1 MKKKLIRMT
10 ALVLMVVFAFG
21 TMTFAA
27 ADKKKNK
34 TKCIVVTSQEEFDSA
49 LKNGNYNYI
58 RICTTEKIAFT
69 LDEKYSNE
77 DLNIIVE
84 APNATFKSKG
94 TVKSIVV
101 NDAKTVKEYA
111 SGNKITINDEKLT
124 ISVMEEAKVASL
136 KIASES
142 GEIKVVNDAEIEVFD
157 IAGEFK
163 VSIVQNGEV
172 GELYVHAAGEIE
184 LTGTSTKPLPVTI
197 QEDAAGASIV
207 SALPLDA
214 SLYSEAAFVL
224 QKGAGN
230 SAIKM
235 QEASIDLKLE
245 NKTGY
250 TVTVKDSTGE
260 EISVGNG
267 EEFFSG
273 KTTESAGQT
282 GTDPEDEEESE
293 EPKDLSE
300 DPSDDDGYENPATQT
315 RVEVKGENVTVNGQL
330 LPDGQVAGVTEDRAV
345 DFLPADEQTNELK
358 NKIDALFT
366 DDKGLESLIGSDG
379 LIHYQAGSNL
389 DYLISSL
396 ENFQNYDGLAFNSK
410 GTATVVALAPMDL
423 RLSGKINT
431 LLVGPE
437 APGINII
444 QERGLVESM
453 LVLEPD
459 SNLFLGGYVR
469 KLYAARSVTVSTLHR
484 HTPAEKTVY
493 VVEPTTTEGGQYTIV
508 TYCTDPT
515 CGIELD
521 SKTYYTD
528 PLPPPV
534 PEPAPEKEP
543 EPAFEKEP
551 ESAPAANPCANG
563 HTGGKATCQ
572 AQAICTV
579 CGQPYGELG
588 AHVPGDITPSADGNG
603 SIICCK
609 VCGILLQRI
618 PDLVVE
624 PNP

>member
-1 MKKKLIRMT
+1 MKRESIGKKGKAILLRRKHAPGWKQFQHRSISCFWGNT
-10 ALVLMVVFAFG
+10 PFG
-21 TMTFAA
+21 MNW
-27 ADKKKNK
+27 KPNW
-34 TKCIVVTSQEEFDSA
+34 
-49 LKNGNYNYI
+49 LYI
-58 RICTTEKIAFT
+58 
-69 LDEKYSNE
+69 
-77 DLNIIVE
+77 
-84 APNATFKSKG
+84 
-94 TVKSIVV
+94 
-101 NDAKTVKEYA
+101 
-111 SGNKITINDEKLT
+111 
-124 ISVMEEAKVASL
+124 
-136 KIASES
+136 
-142 GEIKVVNDAEIEVFD
+142 
-157 IAGEFK
+157 
-163 VSIVQNGEV
+163 
-172 GELYVHAAGEIE
+172 
-184 LTGTSTKPLPVTI
+184 
-197 QEDAAGASIV
+197 
-207 SALPLDA
+207 
-214 SLYSEAAFVL
+214 
-224 QKGAGN
+224 
-230 SAIKM
+230 M

-267 EEFFSG
+267 EEFFPG
-273 KTTESAGQT
+273 KTTDSAGQT

-300 DPSDDDGYENPATQT
+300 DPSDDDGYEDPATQMK
-315 RVEVKGENVTVNGQL
+315 VEVKGENVTVNGQL
-330 LPDGQVAGVTEDRAV
+330 LPDGQVAGVTEDGAV

-379 LIHYQAGSNL
+379 LVHYQVGTNL
-389 DYLISSL
+389 DHLISSL

-410 GTATVVALAPMDL
+410 GTATVAALAPMDL

-469 KLYAARSVTVSTLHR
+469 KLYAARTVTVSTLHR

-543 EPAFEKEP
+543 EPV
-551 ESAPAANPCANG
+551 PAANPCANG
-563 HTGGKATCQ
+563 HTGGTATCQ

-588 AHVPGDITPSADGNG
+588 AHVPGDKTPSADGNG
-603 SIICCK
+603 TIICCK
-609 VCGILLQRI
+609 VCGICCKEYQIWLWNRTHSKQIIERHGTVPRGVRTVYQNGNQI
-618 PDLVVE
+618 R
-624 PNP
+624 NTK